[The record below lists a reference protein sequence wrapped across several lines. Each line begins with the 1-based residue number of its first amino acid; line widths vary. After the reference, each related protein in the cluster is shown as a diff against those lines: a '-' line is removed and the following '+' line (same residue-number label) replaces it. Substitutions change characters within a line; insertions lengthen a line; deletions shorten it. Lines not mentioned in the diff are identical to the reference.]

1 MGDFDQMTDDERNR
15 ALLAEQRKAQ
25 AAQAESAEARFDSVS
40 MPFDL
45 PPVQFTTLPNQGLPR
60 ELRAAPSATA
70 MTGGGVN
77 VVAPTVTDYERRFA
91 KPAAPQMGTEG
102 VGGPTEPGEEDEFA
116 SAQGELE
123 RRRKEGAKAYSA
135 AMAGGGG
142 GGYTPEQLKL
152 NERLRTAYETGLSG
166 VEDVERETTAFQQ
179 DPRRA
184 TLMQQEVERQQKAV
198 TAEEGRS
205 KRLEDIGRQQKLA
218 TGDIAKKID
227 EFKIDPN
234 RVFGQGGQRA
244 AATFALGLANV
255 FSNVGEAMQGKA
267 GSNAVLGLI
276 RDRVAQDISL
286 QESDYRR
293 MLQGYEVRRNGL
305 MDAIQMVG
313 NERQGAEALARQQ
326 VLAYAGQLGQI
337 EQKLTDAK
345 ARAVI
350 SQAKSTILAQYGKDE
365 QAIETANVASR
376 NQARAQAA
384 SFAAQER
391 RLAAQQAQALAS
403 SGISDKEQG
412 QVNEALKTA
421 RDKGLYVRTRGLQD
435 LRKIVEAYPNAAAE
449 ARGAIGQ
456 FWRSVAEDKDRGTV
470 ASMLS
475 NIALEGLSDGAR
487 KYITAY
493 SNYIGPRIRSQAG
506 ANVTAG
512 ERTLYD
518 PEKYT
523 TPAAVDVMM
532 KNENRRVADEAHE
545 IEIGAGL
552 GVNSDAR
559 LFLRSQLYSMYGS
572 QPKDAPALQA
582 VTREGKPVK

>member
-1 MGDFDQMTDDERNR
+1 MNEFQTPRKNPYTGQVENR
-15 ALLAEQRKAQ
+15 
-25 AAQAESAEARFDSVS
+25 
-40 MPFDL
+40 P
-45 PPVQFTTLPNQGLPR
+45 PPVVAKGFQGPD
-60 ELRAAPSATA
+60 PGTA
-70 MTGGGVN
+70 S
-77 VVAPTVTDYERRFA
+77 RL
-91 KPAAPQMGTEG
+91 
-102 VGGPTEPGEEDEFA
+102 VGGPVALQDFAIPYTEAAAPPQTPMEGEGGPVDPGEHDPFA
-116 SAQGELE
+116 DAAGELE
-123 RRRKEGAKAYSA
+123 RRRQAGAKAYSA

-152 NERLRTAYETGLSG
+152 NERLRTAYETGLAG
-166 VEDVERETTAFQQ
+166 VEDVERETAAFQQ

-184 TLMQQEVERQQKAV
+184 ALMQQEVERQKRAV
-198 TAEEGRS
+198 AAEEGRA
-205 KRLEDIGRQQKLA
+205 KRLEDLGVEQKRVS
-218 TGDIAKKID
+218 GDIAKKID
-227 EFKIDPN
+227 EFKVDPN
-234 RVFGQGGQRA
+234 RVFGQGSERA
-244 AATFALGLANV
+244 AATFALSLANV

-276 RDRVAQDISL
+276 RDRVAQDIAL
-286 QESDYRR
+286 QENDYRR

-326 VLAYAGQLGQI
+326 VLAYNGQLGQI

-345 ARAVI
+345 ARAVLK
-350 SQAKSTILAQYGKDE
+350 QVRSTIEAQYGKDE
-365 QAIETANVASR
+365 QAIETANVAAR

-421 RDKGLYVRTRGLQD
+421 REKGLYVRTRGLQE
-435 LRKIVEAYPNAAAE
+435 LRKVVEQYPNAAAE
-449 ARGAIGQ
+449 ARGALGQ
-456 FWRSVAEDKDRGTV
+456 FWRSIAEDKDRGTV

-475 NIALEGLSDGAR
+475 NIALGNLSEGAR
-487 KYITAY
+487 AYVTAY

-532 KNENRRVADEAHE
+532 KNENKRVADEAKE

-552 GVNSDAR
+552 GENSDAR

-572 QPKDAPALQA
+572 QPKEAPALQA

>member
-1 MGDFDQMTDDERNR
+1 MNEFQTPRKNPYTGRVENR
-15 ALLAEQRKAQ
+15 
-25 AAQAESAEARFDSVS
+25 
-40 MPFDL
+40 P
-45 PPVQFTTLPNQGLPR
+45 PPVADKVFQGPEPNTASRLPGGPVALYDFAPEANAPVQQTT
-60 ELRAAPSATA
+60 AAPTTSA
-70 MTGGGVN
+70 
-77 VVAPTVTDYERRFA
+77 D
-91 KPAAPQMGTEG
+91 G
-102 VGGPTEPGEEDEFA
+102 VGGPTEPGEPDPFA
-116 SAQGELE
+116 LAQGELE
-123 RRRKEGAKAYSA
+123 RRRQAGAKAYSA

-152 NERLRTAYETGLSG
+152 NERLRTAYETGLAG
-166 VEDVERETTAFQQ
+166 VEDVERETAAFQQ

-184 TLMQQEVERQQKAV
+184 ALMQQEVERQNRAV
-198 TAEEGRS
+198 AAEEGRA
-205 KRLEDIGRQQKLA
+205 KRLEDLGVEQKRA
-218 TGDIAKKID
+218 SGDIAKKID
-227 EFKIDPN
+227 EFKVDPN
-234 RVFGQGGQRA
+234 RIFGQGGERA
-244 AATFALGLANV
+244 AATFALSLANV

-276 RDRVAQDISL
+276 RDRIAQDIAL
-286 QESDYRR
+286 QENDYRR

-326 VLAYAGQLGQI
+326 ALAYAGQLGQI

-345 ARAVI
+345 ARAVV

-365 QAIETANVASR
+365 QAIETANVAAR

-421 RDKGLYVRTRGLQD
+421 REKGLYVRTRGLQE
-435 LRKIVEAYPNAAAE
+435 LRKVVEQYPNAATE
-449 ARGAIGQ
+449 ARGVLGQ
-456 FWRSVAEDKDRGTV
+456 FWRSIAEDKDRGTV

-475 NIALEGLSDGAR
+475 NIALGNLSEGAR
-487 KYITAY
+487 AYVTAY

-532 KNENRRVADEAHE
+532 KNENKRVADEAKE

-552 GVNSDAR
+552 GENSDAR

-572 QPKDAPALQA
+572 QPQNAPPLAE

>member
-1 MGDFDQMTDDERNR
+1 MNDFNKMLAADEA
-15 ALLAEQRKAQ
+15 ALRKKQQEEAER
-25 AAQAESAEARFDSVS
+25 SEARFDSVG
-40 MPFDL
+40 MPLGL
-45 PPVQFTTLPNQGLPR
+45 PPLQFTTRRDDTLPAEYR
-60 ELRAAPSATA
+60 SAPSAVA

-77 VVAPTVTDYERRFA
+77 AVAPTVTDYERGFA
-91 KPAAPQMGTEG
+91 KPTTPAAPTEG
-102 VGGPTEPGEEDEFA
+102 AGGPTEPGDEDPFA

-123 RRRKEGAKAYSA
+123 RRRQAGAKAYSA

-152 NERLRTAYETGLSG
+152 NERLRTAYETGLAG
-166 VEDVERETTAFQQ
+166 VEDVERETAAFQQ

-184 TLMQQEVERQQKAV
+184 ALMQQEVERQKRAV
-198 TAEEGRS
+198 AAEEGRA
-205 KRLEDIGRQQKLA
+205 KRLEDLGVEQKRVS
-218 TGDIAKKID
+218 GDIAKKID
-227 EFKIDPN
+227 EFKVDPN
-234 RVFGQGGQRA
+234 RIFGQGGERA
-244 AATFALGLANV
+244 AATFALSLANV

-276 RDRVAQDISL
+276 RDRIAQDIAL
-286 QESDYRR
+286 QENDYRR

-326 VLAYAGQLGQI
+326 ALAYAGQLGQI
-337 EQKLTDAK
+337 EQKLKDAQ
-345 ARAVI
+345 ARAVV

-365 QAIETANVASR
+365 QAIETANVAAR

-421 RDKGLYVRTRGLQD
+421 REKGLYVRTRGLQE
-435 LRKIVEAYPNAAAE
+435 LRKVVEQYPNAATE
-449 ARGAIGQ
+449 ARGVLGQ
-456 FWRSVAEDKDRGTV
+456 FWRSIAEDKDRGTV

-475 NIALEGLSDGAR
+475 NIALGNLSEGAR
-487 KYITAY
+487 AYVTAY

-532 KNENRRVADEAHE
+532 KNENKRVADEAKE

-552 GVNSDAR
+552 GENSDAR

-572 QPKDAPALQA
+572 QPQNAPPLAE

>member
-1 MGDFDQMTDDERNR
+1 MNEFNKMLAADEA
-15 ALLAEQRKAQ
+15 ALRKKQQEEAEQ
-25 AAQAESAEARFDSVS
+25 SEARFDSVG
-40 MPFDL
+40 MPFGL
-45 PPVQFTTLPNQGLPR
+45 PPLQFTTRRDDTLPAEYR
-60 ELRAAPSATA
+60 SAPSAVA

-77 VVAPTVTDYERRFA
+77 AVAPTVTDYERGFA
-91 KPAAPQMGTEG
+91 KPTTPAAPTEG
-102 VGGPTEPGEEDEFA
+102 AGGPTEPGDEDPFA

-123 RRRKEGAKAYSA
+123 RRRQAGAKAYSA

-166 VEDVERETTAFQQ
+166 VEEVERETAAFQQ

-184 TLMQQEVERQQKAV
+184 ALMQQEVERQKRAV
-198 TAEEGRS
+198 TAEEGRA
-205 KRLEDIGRQQKLA
+205 KRLEDLGVEQKRVS
-218 TGDIAKKID
+218 GDIAKKID
-227 EFKIDPN
+227 EFKVDPN
-234 RVFGQGGQRA
+234 RVFGQGSERA
-244 AATFALGLANV
+244 AATFALSLANV

-276 RDRVAQDISL
+276 RDRVAQDIAL
-286 QESDYRR
+286 QENDYRR

-326 VLAYAGQLGQI
+326 VLAYNGQLGQI

-345 ARAVI
+345 ARAVLK
-350 SQAKSTILAQYGKDE
+350 QVRSTIEAQYGKDE
-365 QAIETANVASR
+365 QAIETANVAAR

-421 RDKGLYVRTRGLQD
+421 REKGLYVRTRGLQE
-435 LRKIVEAYPNAAAE
+435 LRKVVEKYPNAAAE
-449 ARGAIGQ
+449 ARGALGQ
-456 FWRSVAEDKDRGTV
+456 FWRSIAEDKDRGTV

-475 NIALEGLSDGAR
+475 NIALGNLSEGAR
-487 KYITAY
+487 AYVTAY

-532 KNENRRVADEAHE
+532 KNENKRVADEAKE

-552 GVNSDAR
+552 GENSDAR

-572 QPKDAPALQA
+572 QPKEAPALQA